1 MPRRDSSHDPRG
13 AGGAF
18 RLREEASREVRA
30 ECTRIAR
37 RLLAGGHRV
46 VGLVPADDRTAVP
59 PVTTRLAAAMIELS
73 GTPVAV
79 VDANTHHP
87 GAVASAPEPD
97 DPRYS
102 VRWLD
107 QALALVTPA
116 ARRAPGAAVPE
127 LARVLLDEQDDF
139 GALLVDLTGFD
150 RLGEHGSAAA
160 CCDAVVLVARAHR
173 TRERDLRATAA
184 ALPRRQLLG
193 VLLVG

>member
-1 MPRRDSSHDPRG
+1 MANRDKGHS

-18 RLREEASREVRA
+18 RLRDEASRAVDA

-46 VGLVPADDRTAVP
+46 VGLIPADDRSAVP
-59 PVTTRLAAAMIELS
+59 PVTTRLAAAMINLS

-79 VDANTHHP
+79 IDANTHHP
-87 GAVASAPEPD
+87 GAAASAPEPD

-102 VRWLD
+102 VRWLEPS
-107 QALALVTPA
+107 LALVTPA
-116 ARRAPGAAVPE
+116 GRQAPGAAVPE

-139 GALLVDLTGFD
+139 GVLLVDLTGFD
-150 RLGEHGSAAA
+150 RLGEHGTAAA
-160 CCDAVVLVARAHR
+160 CCDAVVVVARAHH
-173 TRERDLRATAA
+173 TREGDLRAMAA
-184 ALPRRQLLG
+184 ALPGRQLLG